1 MAEKRTRGLNEEV
14 KTGDFRL
21 ARPALFA
28 LVELFRLS
36 SGPADI
42 EDEYSLKS
50 TKIRLEI
57 TWRQRLS
64 S

>member
-1 MAEKRTRGLNEEV
+1 MAEKRARGLNEEV

-21 ARPALFA
+21 ARPELFA
-28 LVELFRLS
+28 LVELCILS